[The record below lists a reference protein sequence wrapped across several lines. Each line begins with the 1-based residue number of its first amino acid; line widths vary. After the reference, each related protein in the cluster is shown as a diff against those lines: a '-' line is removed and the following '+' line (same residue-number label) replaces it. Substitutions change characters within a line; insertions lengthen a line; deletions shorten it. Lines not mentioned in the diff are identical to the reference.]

1 MPLFSVIIPA
11 FNRADLIGQTLDSVL
26 NQRDFPADQ
35 IEIIAVDDGSTDR
48 TMDILADYSRR
59 HGIRVFQQI
68 NQGPGAA
75 RNLGLQ
81 QASGQYT
88 AYLDSDD
95 VWFPWTARFY
105 SDVITSHGNPAFLAG
120 KEHKF
125 QTGDDLSKIIPQPI
139 RLEPFADYFASWDDW
154 RWWGASSFVIRRD
167 CARSVGG
174 FAGSWGVSEDA
185 DMAMKLGVA
194 PGFVHFAA
202 PVTFGYRVHSQNIV
216 RNQGRV
222 YAGTSL
228 LLDHEKGG
236 HYPGGPQRRQERLQI
251 LTRHVRACSFACLK
265 VSGHQ
270 MAWDLYLRTMSWH
283 ARLGRW
289 KYLAGFPLQALGAL
303 LQSPADQR

>member
-26 NQRDFPADQ
+26 NQQDFPADQ

-59 HGIRVFQQI
+59 HGIRVLQQI

-125 QTGDDLSKIIPQPI
+125 QTGDDLSKITPQPI

-167 CARSVGG
+167 CA
-174 FAGSWGVSEDA
+174 
-185 DMAMKLGVA
+185 
-194 PGFVHFAA
+194 
-202 PVTFGYRVHSQNIV
+202 
-216 RNQGRV
+216 
-222 YAGTSL
+222 
-228 LLDHEKGG
+228 
-236 HYPGGPQRRQERLQI
+236 
-251 LTRHVRACSFACLK
+251 
-265 VSGHQ
+265 
-270 MAWDLYLRTMSWH
+270 
-283 ARLGRW
+283 
-289 KYLAGFPLQALGAL
+289 
-303 LQSPADQR
+303 